1 MKNASDSAKV
11 HAEFFIDGYRI
22 SGIFDARRRLLGD
35 ILYDPTTSYLEVQE
49 AFLSPIGDPAH
60 ISNHYARAVLA
71 KEKISLILTPNAK
84 DGLRSDQRHY
94 RGRYQTVLVTTL
106 SFYDVTGELYTTS
119 QFKLQTF
126 LSIQAGPFIS
136 LLDATVYSAFHKDI
150 SYQGG
155 IALVN
160 ASHISCIGEEQTRS

>member
-1 MKNASDSAKV
+1 MQNASSSAKV

-22 SGIFDARRRLLGD
+22 SGVFDARRRLLGD
-35 ILYDPTTSYLEVQE
+35 ILYDPTTSYLEVEE

-60 ISNHYARAVLA
+60 ISNHYGRAVLS
-71 KEKISLILTPNAK
+71 KEKISLILTSNAQ

-94 RGRYQTVLVTTL
+94 RGRYQTSLVATL
-106 SFYDVTGELYTTS
+106 SFFDVTGELYTTS

-126 LSIQAGPFIS
+126 LSIQAGPFIA
-136 LLDATVYSAFHKDI
+136 LLDATAYSAFHKDI

-155 IALVN
+155 VALVN
-160 ASHISCIGEEQTRS
+160 TSHISCIGEKQSRS